1 MEAYLVD
8 ERQAALNSIVGL
20 RNDIAHGGGAGVSL
34 AQVVTYWT
42 HIQAVVEHMADIVL
56 APARRPAAVRRT
68 GRA

>member
-1 MEAYLVD
+1 
-8 ERQAALNSIVGL
+8 
-20 RNDIAHGGGAGVSL
+20 VSL